1 MIMNRA
7 RTHNQIRFMFK
18 FSSFSYRV
26 SLSLFKS
33 YIIDLFL
40 YIYIY
45 IYFFFFFLTVHPT
58 RIPDQPARA
67 QIENCRTNTPT
78 VDGKLPPIE
87 PNAFES
93 VGVFPFP
100 KPEQP
105 DLIINPETPWDIR
118 RFFDKNIQNPT
129 MFEIN
134 RRKFTWNPSNRTRS
148 GEISSRSSLDPARS

>member
-1 MIMNRA
+1 MNRA

-45 IYFFFFFLTVHPT
+45 IYFFFFLTVHPT

-67 QIENCRTNTPT
+67 QIENCPNQHSDGRWQVAAHRTQC
-78 VDGKLPPIE
+78 LR
-87 PNAFES
+87 
-93 VGVFPFP
+93 VGWRFSFP
-100 KPEQP
+100 KTRATRP
-105 DLIINPETPWDIR
+105 DHKPRN
-118 RFFDKNIQNPT
+118 
-129 MFEIN
+129 
-134 RRKFTWNPSNRTRS
+134 
-148 GEISSRSSLDPARS
+148 SLRYSKVLRQKHTKSDDV

>member
-1 MIMNRA
+1 MNRA

-45 IYFFFFFLTVHPT
+45 IYIFFFWLSTQLVYSTNPPEPKSKT
-58 RIPDQPARA
+58 A
-67 QIENCRTNTPT
+67 RTNTPT